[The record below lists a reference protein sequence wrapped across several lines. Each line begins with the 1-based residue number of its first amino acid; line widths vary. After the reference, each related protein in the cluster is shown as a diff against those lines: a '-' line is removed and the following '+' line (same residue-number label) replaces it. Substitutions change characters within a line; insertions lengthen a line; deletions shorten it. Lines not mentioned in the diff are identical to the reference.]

1 MNRMERISRKD
12 RERGR
17 SYFRGFII
25 AALSL
30 LVIGVAVIRF
40 ARPSPKTLST
50 PKIDAAPKINLTALS
65 DSLVI
70 SCCQSFGLGDS
81 LNRVSG
87 HSFYQSWPA
96 ELPFINFAERL
107 SRMASANGAFCDCL
121 ESQNVK
127 RLTCILKLN
136 DATGAQ
142 VVLQGD
148 KKTKLSGREVAII
161 LDNIGSLKEAD
172 LTKLIRSG
180 TPFGYFATPEV
191 FPTGNIRSL
200 FGKVDVPAFLKLPTQ
215 KSEWDRLNQLI
226 QLGKKKKANAKG
238 FDSGVIE
245 AVLDR
250 HPTLKAIYF
259 DLSKPIEREIVT
271 AILETAKR
279 RKITYLAVQSELPGM
294 LDSLAVLKG
303 LRLITLDVKPELRS
317 SSMADLKLNLFQQ
330 LLDGESEKKLVI
342 CPDAS
347 KIGYDDI
354 IDLRILF
361 ERLGIRLRPCMK
373 LAKTVESL

>member
-1 MNRMERISRKD
+1 MDRTERISRKD

-17 SYFRGFII
+17 SYFRVFII
-25 AALSL
+25 AVLIL

-40 ARPSPKTLST
+40 TGMSPKTPPA
-50 PKIDAAPKINLTALS
+50 PKIETTPKINLAALS

-70 SCCQSFGLGDS
+70 ACCKSFGLGDS
-81 LNRVSG
+81 LSRVSG

-107 SRMASANGAFCDCL
+107 SQMASANGLFCDCL
-121 ESQNVK
+121 ESQNNK
-127 RLTCILKLN
+127 RLSCVLKLN
-136 DATGAQ
+136 AATGAQ

-161 LDNIGSLKEAD
+161 LDNIGSLKEQD
-172 LTKLIRSG
+172 LTKLIRNG

-191 FPTGNIRSL
+191 FPMGSIKSL
-200 FGKVDVPAFLKLPTQ
+200 FSKADIPAFLKLPSQ
-215 KSEWDRLNQLI
+215 KSEWERLAQMV
-226 QLGKKKKANAKG
+226 QMGKNRKGNAKG
-238 FDSGVIE
+238 FDISVVE
-245 AVLDR
+245 AVFDR

-259 DLSKPIEREIVT
+259 DTSKVIEREVVT
-271 AILETAKR
+271 ATLDVAKR
-279 RKITYLAVQSELPGM
+279 RKVAYFMAQSVLFGK
-294 LDSLAVLKG
+294 LDSLAASKG
-303 LRLITLDVKPELRS
+303 LRLITLDVKPELRC

-330 LLDGESEKKLVI
+330 LLDGESEKRVVI

-354 IDLRILF
+354 IELRILF

-373 LAKTVESL
+373 LTRIAVNL